1 MKSILSGIGY
11 GMLAIAVL
19 ILVSVGGVFMA
30 TVGAVVSLA
39 GLGIAVIV
47 FVAFMIKDW
56 RDYKRRRQ

>member
-30 TVGAVVSLA
+30 TVGAVISLA
-39 GLGIAVIV
+39 GLGIGVIV
-47 FVAFMIKDW
+47 FVAFVIKDW
-56 RDYKRRRQ
+56 CEYKRRR